1 MIINPLKYF
10 TMEAVVIQ
18 INNNQAWRLLENLE
32 ALNVIKVLKR
42 IPVLSSEFIKK
53 TTDTDSDRAIRL
65 SEIQAITKN
74 ISVDLTNFKFNRD
87 F

>member
-1 MIINPLKYF
+1 
-10 TMEAVVIQ
+10 MEAVVIQ
-18 INNNQAWRLLENLE
+18 INNNQAWGLLENLE

-53 TTDTDSDRAIRL
+53 TMDTDSDRATRL

-74 ISVDLTNFKFNRD
+74 ISVDLTNFKLNRD
-87 F
+87 EANNYDE